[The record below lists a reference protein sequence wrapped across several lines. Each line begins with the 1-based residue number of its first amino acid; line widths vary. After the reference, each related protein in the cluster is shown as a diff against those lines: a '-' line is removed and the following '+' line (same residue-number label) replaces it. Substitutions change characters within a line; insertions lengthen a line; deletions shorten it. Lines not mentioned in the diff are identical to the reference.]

1 MATLINWF
9 EDPLRKKL
17 QQQTQVP
24 TRSANVT
31 LGRLSSASAAPRINT
46 SATPAPV
53 QTKPV
58 SASNTLRS
66 LRTPIKANTS
76 ALNTLNTLSSSR
88 KNSLTK
94 PETTTT
100 SQSKPLTLSTI
111 KNDSNRTPIVSST
124 LGTTALRTATQAP
137 IATKIAQSTGQT
149 TGLRELALN
158 NKIEQNITSRADQAK
173 QRYNDLRDNNN
184 EFWNKYSSAMETT
197 RNGYKDVFGQTSQQK
212 SSNQLGKSLYKLQT
226 DQGTL
231 PSSGDELV
239 NRYRSL
245 SDDDK
250 WDVWQ
255 NLQKAKSTLTQAIGK
270 ADDEGNEEL
279 KNAYATLLSEVS
291 VYDDIIASEDRGKKS
306 IGKSFSDW
314 MSSGGFVGGMAQPA
328 TNALGTLAEIAG
340 NKGGAETSRAISDD
354 NATADHGNHGLVGAL
369 DFAGS
374 TIGNIAANMA
384 TGGAY
389 GLVNSGLG
397 LADSASSAITDRN
410 RNYSTDAD
418 GNLIRENQSTASKLA
433 GVGNAGLN
441 AGMTLL
447 GMKGIGPNINFKDGQ
462 TLQGLLANKN
472 YGEIGKA
479 LGGYAAKELPW
490 ALGQTAASQAI
501 LAAGGDQEFGDN
513 FGQELANNIIGDL
526 AIDLTGAIRQGASGN
541 RDLLK
546 PGDENDPSAIQR
558 LQQLGY
564 KINEEINKRGGIGLT
579 TKDVGDPKQDDL
591 TLSRLLDELWG
602 KTDNSA
608 TPSRSRQSYDEAASA
623 QRLNDLAEG
632 KLSYDDY
639 SKYQSDR
646 LWEAFQDSNGGVE
659 TFLKG
664 ANQYESDGSRADVS
678 RHAVSENGALYRQL
692 YDEYGRKPSHKLFNS
707 ALEDV
712 LTKGDQSKYY
722 NAFKELNPE
731 VGLYNAGSD
740 DIDTLISTREYTN
753 TPEYQAMTQQNRP
766 NLAQK
771 AINKVDE
778 VYTKAINTNAVN
790 RLEKSLTEAMNG
802 GTKGNTKFVRL
813 TKETLNDINQV
824 RQAQGMNPLTKRQ
837 VTAYENAINNNL
849 VNRINEGMTARQV
862 TEIAFNS
869 LTSPNAEA
877 LPGKGK
883 NTVMVAPYEEGKY
896 SGSVLGIT
904 RDGDTSLKSI
914 EPRHKSQVENLRA
927 TKKGLTDH
935 GSPLATSQEGGVIQS
950 SGAARTSLD
959 GQSLGASVTSP
970 RVLDDSVSQ
979 NPTNVKQNQS
989 KFSTDTATRSQE
1001 LSDDFRT
1008 QLKSDSN
1015 NTSKSYEVV
1024 SDKTA
1029 LENTAKFMD
1038 GKTLT
1043 EAESDITS
1051 RLNKKLGTAD
1061 KQDIS
1066 DALAVVKKLEQKGD
1080 TASFERAEQI
1090 IDKISQHATKS
1101 GQNIQAL
1108 SLLSNKTPEGLLYG
1122 ATKELKKNGVEVT
1135 PKLRQQLQG
1144 NIKGIVEERR
1154 HANTAKQALDTASQ
1168 KIDDAIMDG
1177 KATDF
1182 TKLIKDMKDAGSRY
1196 RAADDQLAYSYAR
1209 LSKTVADQT
1218 PQSAGNIYS
1227 SLIKGGM
1234 LSAPTTHGKNITSN
1248 ATFSVMKKAAD
1259 LVGAGVD
1266 QVASVFTGKRAAAFT
1281 LRGEG
1286 EGLAR
1291 GTKYALTTLKTGLE
1305 EGADTSKYSSGNAE
1319 LRFKNKIVDTVL
1331 GKPNRA
1337 VFRLMSAGDKSFRYA
1352 EQMNNLYEQATVS
1365 AKNQGLAGDAREAYI
1380 QRFVNNPSM
1389 EALSK
1394 AMDAGEKAVLGQQNK
1409 AASAISGLVQGLK
1422 KSDNSGVRVLGTFVD
1437 AHVMP
1442 FVKVPTNFLTE
1453 AMSYTPLQLGAEMA
1467 HQIDSIKAGQGFN
1480 QASFSKSLG
1489 KVAVGSGIIAALAVG
1504 EQIAN
1509 SVEIS
1514 GDYPEDAQEQAR
1526 WQTEGIQENSIK
1538 IGDRWYKL
1546 EAFGPFALFAGAG
1559 VNFKKSLDQG
1569 MGALDATT
1577 TALANF
1583 TSALADQSFLTGI
1596 SDLTDLMTGG
1606 TDLGTAG
1613 TSWVRSQV
1621 SSLVPNIVKKAAS
1634 ATDPYQRAYDSHA
1647 GLGTNVTQ
1655 AITGSIPGLRQ
1666 ATLDKKVDVYGNKLK
1681 NGSFIS
1687 GFLDPTGSSKAL
1699 QSDNAVVQE
1708 VARLKQVAENGS
1720 AELSEDDVK
1729 LLSATPNKIKTNL
1742 SSGRENYT
1750 LTDKQ
1755 VRELQTLTGRKIT
1768 QVYGE
1773 TISSQKYKDASDLDK
1788 AAMLKQ
1794 ARTAATTLAKNEF
1807 AAQNNFSQSKL
1818 TGDAKKMAN
1827 GTFEA
1832 DATAAEGTTKRS
1844 NGTIEIN
1851 DTISDEYKKTLDTY
1865 NSMDKEDWEKHI
1877 YSDEG
1882 RSAEYQLAAAKYE
1895 NDKANGELTEV
1906 EDVKRKKEL
1915 RKLKVSQ
1922 NWNKDVRDAY
1932 SLAGSKTDIQ
1942 GLLDE
1947 LDNRDDMVG
1956 YLNALNRAMYDAGVI
1971 TASTYKS
1978 RNRNINNLESST
1990 SGSGRS
1996 KSKSTYSNAANSALS
2011 AYTKALA
2018 GGNAIKVNKAPSAPS
2033 TSRKLSAL
2041 TLATNIKKSNLG
2053 AQAKVSVKKGIN

>member
-9 EDPLRKKL
+9 EDPLKKKL

-46 SATPAPV
+46 NATPAPV

-94 PETTTT
+94 PETTTA

-124 LGTTALRTATQAP
+124 LGATALRTATQAP
-137 IATKIAQSTGQT
+137 ITTKIAQSTGRT

-239 NRYRSL
+239 SKYRSL

-328 TNALGTLAEIAG
+328 TNALGTLAEITG

-354 NATADHGNHGLVGAL
+354 NATTNHGNHGLIGAL

-374 TIGNIAANMA
+374 TIGNIGANIA

-389 GLVNSGLG
+389 GLINSGLG

-441 AGMTLL
+441 TGMTLL

-608 TPSRSRQSYDEAASA
+608 TSSRSRQSYDEAASA

-692 YDEYGRKPSHKLFNS
+692 YDEYGRKPSHKIFNS

-813 TKETLNDINQV
+813 TKDMLNDINQV
-824 RQAQGMNPLTKRQ
+824 RIAQGKTPLTQRTT
-837 VTAYENAINNNL
+837 TAYMNAVNNHLTEHIKEYGNVRNIAQAAFDTLAGSESIALPGSRKTQDRGSL
-849 VNRINEGMTARQV
+849 VVGNDGRFNNSVVLGNTNDGGTSIKSISPRRSQEIKRLSQRKQELLKDNSVGGASPTSSSGNQPVGSTPISARQV
-862 TEIAFNS
+862 T
-869 LTSPNAEA
+869 
-877 LPGKGK
+877 
-883 NTVMVAPYEEGKY
+883 
-896 SGSVLGIT
+896 
-904 RDGDTSLKSI
+904 DT
-914 EPRHKSQVENLRA
+914 N
-927 TKKGLTDH
+927 
-935 GSPLATSQEGGVIQS
+935 
-950 SGAARTSLD
+950 
-959 GQSLGASVTSP
+959 
-970 RVLDDSVSQ
+970 SVSQ

-1001 LSDDFRT
+1001 LSNDFRT

-1015 NTSKSYEVV
+1015 NTSKSYEVI

-1135 PKLRQQLQG
+1135 PELRQQLQG

-1177 KATDF
+1177 KTTDF
-1182 TKLIKDMKDAGSRY
+1182 TKLIKDMKDAGNRY

-1319 LRFKNKIVDTVL
+1319 LRFKNKVVDTVL

-1365 AKNQGLAGDAREAYI
+1365 AKNQGLTGDAREAYI

-1666 ATLDKKVDVYGNKLK
+1666 ATLDKKVDVYGNELK

-1742 SSGRENYT
+1742 SSGGENYT

-1932 SLAGSKTDIQ
+1932 SLAGSKTDVQ

-1990 SGSGRS
+1990 SRSGGS
-1996 KSKSTYSNAANSALS
+1996 KSKSAYSNAAKSALS
-2011 AYTKALA
+2011 AYAKALA
-2018 GGNAIKVNKAPSAPS
+2018 DGNAIKVNKTSNAPS
-2033 TSRKLSAL
+2033 TSRRMSAL